1 MFWFRHPP
9 PPSRKPVAE
18 QVVARK
24 QAALVSLT
32 TIVVE
37 TPAVSP
43 ERLRVGQDEELVPQ
57 PPIPKVDPT

>member
-9 PPSRKPVAE
+9 PPSRRPVAE

-43 ERLRVGQDEELVPQ
+43 ERLEVGQTEILVQ
-57 PPIPKVDPT
+57 PPADKTG

>member
-43 ERLRVGQDEELVPQ
+43 ARLKLEQDEVLVQPQ
-57 PPIPKVDPT
+57 PLP